1 MADVAGCAVRPG
13 ITWPGVAGCV
23 WVRLVDR
30 GRWQPVGLPATSRT
44 RRNAAAR
51 RKPRDL
57 VSRLRPGAHFLR
69 PDGDPVRR
77 LQPWL
82 HGDIGRAGQA
92 ARVAE
97 AVPLAGE

>member
-1 MADVAGCAVRPG
+1 VAGCGWLTVAVG
-13 ITWPGVAGCV
+13 SQLGY
-23 WVRLVDR
+23 
-30 GRWQPVGLPATSRT
+30 PATSRT

-51 RKPRDL
+51 RSPRDL

-92 ARVAE
+92 AA
-97 AVPLAGE
+97 

>member
-1 MADVAGCAVRPG
+1 VVPGVAGCAVWPG
-13 ITWPGVAGCV
+13 ITRLGMAGFGWVTVVVGSQLGSQLAFPGH
-23 WVRLVDR
+23 
-30 GRWQPVGLPATSRT
+30 PST

-51 RKPRDL
+51 RSPRDL

-92 ARVAE
+92 AA
-97 AVPLAGE
+97 